1 MIGDPN
7 PEEYEDLKTSNK
19 GWFIVSAFF
28 HLSRSDAVQL
38 LLTDARIMQLVQEIV
53 KRRNDVDRLE
63 EALEKVNLAHDI
75 TSAWVISRKALD
87 R

>member
-38 LLTDARIMQLVQEIV
+38 LLTDARIMQLVC
-53 KRRNDVDRLE
+53 
-63 EALEKVNLAHDI
+63 
-75 TSAWVISRKALD
+75 
-87 R
+87 